1 MANGIGGGISAGDA
15 VWTITGDSEPLQK
28 ALAGA
33 EGAVTVSTE
42 KMQSA
47 MLTVGAGM
55 TALGGGIVGT
65 IALATKS
72 WADMGSQI
80 KDASVQ
86 TGIGAEALS
95 GLSYAAELS
104 GSNLEGIV
112 GAINKM
118 QRGLDGVGDPAA
130 AFAANLD
137 AIGIS
142 FETWKAATPEQ
153 QMQLVYD
160 SLIQAANGAGQVA
173 VGLDGIG
180 LSVDKFFKMSP
191 ADQYVALSNAI
202 GELQPKTDAVGA
214 ALMRLGINTTTFMA
228 SAPDQQFLMI
238 AQAISQIEDPTTRTA
253 LAMDIFGRSGA
264 SLIPLLAEGSDGIKR
279 MMEEA
284 KRLGITFTDETA
296 ARAEAFGDTM
306 DKLKFSFMGVMN
318 QIGPMV
324 ADIMEKWIPAIV
336 ESTASAVKWIQD
348 NEELVGTLVKVAGG
362 IGAVTFAIGDLMLAF
377 WAISKMFDAA
387 LIVIKGVGIAFT
399 ALGGTI
405 SAPIVL
411 AAAAVGIAVAL
422 IIKNW
427 EGIKEGLDVIWDAIK
442 WAAGGVVDFLGGVW
456 DGIKGA
462 ASGIVDFFAGVWDG
476 IVGVFTAG
484 WNWIQDLLSQI
495 ADAVGG
501 LFGGIG
507 EMLGLTGGTI
517 EARASGGPVNSGQP
531 YIVGEE
537 GPELFVPQS
546 NGSIV
551 PNGGTAGGISVNINM
566 GGVSVR
572 NDSDI
577 RTLSERIAE
586 LTTRQLRAAG
596 AFA

>member
-1 MANGIGGGISAGDA
+1 MATGIGGGISAGDA
-15 VWTITGDSEPLQK
+15 VWTITGDSSGLQQS
-28 ALAGA
+28 LAQA
-33 EGAVTVSTE
+33 EGAVTTSTANIGA
-42 KMQSA
+42 S
-47 MLTVGAGM
+47 MLKVGAGM
-55 TALGGGIVGT
+55 TAMGGMIVGSLGV
-65 IALATKS
+65 AVKS
-72 WADMGSQI
+72 WAEMGGKI
-80 KDASVQ
+80 RDASVQ

-142 FETWKAATPEQ
+142 FATWEAATPEQ

-191 ADQYVALSNAI
+191 SDQYVALSNAI

-214 ALMRLGINTTTFMA
+214 ALMRLGINTSTFMS

-238 AQAISQIEDPTTRTA
+238 AEAISQIEDPTARTA

-264 SLIPLLAEGSDGIKR
+264 SLIPLLAEGSDGITR

-284 KRLGITFTDETA
+284 KKLGITFTDETA

-324 ADIMEKWIPAIV
+324 ADMMEKLVPAMV
-336 ESTASAVKWIQD
+336 EGVAKTVKWIQD
-348 NEELVGTLVKVAGG
+348 NEALVSGLIKFGAVVGG
-362 IGAVTFAIGDLMLAF
+362 ILTVIGPVLVAIGSLIYAF
-377 WAISKMFDAA
+377 SGIMSAVAA
-387 LIVIKGVGIAFT
+387 VSSVIAGLSGAFAT
-399 ALGGTI
+399 VA
-405 SAPIVL
+405 AAVA
-411 AAAAVGIAVAL
+411 AAAAVLAAPITLAAIAVGLAVSAV
-422 IIKNW
+422 IANW

-442 WAAGGVVDFLGGVW
+442 WAAGSVVDFLGG
-456 DGIKGA
+456 I
-462 ASGIVDFFAGVWDG
+462 WDG
-476 IVGVFTAG
+476 IVGVFTSG
-484 WNWIQDLLSQI
+484 WQWIQDILAQI
-495 ADAVGG
+495 AGAVGG

-507 EMLGLTGGTI
+507 DLLGLGGSTI

-531 YIVGEE
+531 YLVGEE
-537 GPELFVPQS
+537 GPELFVP
-546 NGSIV
+546 NGSGTIM
-551 PNGGTAGGISVNINM
+551 PNGAAGGGASVTINL

-572 NDSDI
+572 SEADI
-577 RTLSERIAE
+577 RNLSERLAE
-586 LTTRQLRAAG
+586 VTARELRAAG
-596 AFA
+596 AYA